1 MKAAVYARKS
11 TDDTDRNEE
20 NKSVT
25 RQVERAKAYIASKGW
40 TIVDEHV
47 FADDG
52 ISGAEYQNRPGFSRL
67 LTRVKEFEVLV
78 MSESSRLGRDML
90 RNAYHV
96 GEILDAGVRILY
108 YLSDEEEKADTPE
121 QKSQQRQNNKTPQKS
136 EFGRTDEF
144 R

>member
-25 RQVERAKAYIASKGW
+25 RQIERAKAYIASKGW
-40 TIVDEHV
+40 IVIDEHV
-47 FADDG
+47 FLDDG

-67 LTRVKEFEVLV
+67 LTRVKEFDVLV

-90 RNAYHV
+90 RNAYHL
-96 GEILDAGVRILY
+96 GEILDADVRIFY
-108 YLSDEEEKADTPE
+108 YL
-121 QKSQQRQNNKTPQKS
+121 
-136 EFGRTDEF
+136 TD
-144 R
+144 